1 MTTTAPKYDW
11 TLTEIEALYHLPFLD
26 LLLKAQTAYR
36 DFFTPNS
43 VQLSTLLNIKTGQC
57 PEDCSYC
64 TQSVHYD
71 TGLENEKL
79 FDKSRVLEAAK
90 RAKAMGAT
98 RFCMGAAW
106 RKPRQSDLNKVCE
119 MITEIKGLG
128 LQTCVTLGLLEA
140 KDAAQLKETGLD
152 FYNHNLDT
160 SRQFYPEIIST
171 RTYDD
176 RLSTLEHV
184 RKAGLKVCCGGII
197 GMGESLI
204 DRLELLK
211 TLSHLSPHPESVPI
225 NLLTPMPGTPLEN
238 AEPPALFDFIRLV
251 AVARI
256 LMPKSHVRLSSGR
269 ATLTDE
275 AQALCFMA
283 GANSIHFGEKLL
295 TTSNPSASKDMK
307 LLKDLGLTAETVEY
321 GNEPKLKLI
330 PCNITSHTI

>member
-1 MTTTAPKYDW
+1 MTTAVLKYDW
-11 TLTEIEALYHLPFLD
+11 TLLEIEELYHLPFID
-26 LLLKAQTAYR
+26 LLLKAQETYR
-36 DFFTPNS
+36 SFFRPNS

-57 PEDCSYC
+57 PEDCAYC

-79 FDKSRVLEAAK
+79 FDKNRVLEAAR

-119 MITEIKGLG
+119 MITEVKALG

-140 KDAAQLKETGLD
+140 KDAQQLKETGLD

-160 SRQFYPEIIST
+160 SREYYPEIIST

-184 RKAGLKVCCGGII
+184 RNAGLKVCCGGII
-197 GMGESLI
+197 GMGESLT

-238 AEPPALFDFIRLV
+238 AAPPPLFDFIRLV

-269 ATLTDE
+269 AELSDE

-295 TTSNPSASKDMK
+295 TTRNPSATEDIK
-307 LLKDLGLTAETVEY
+307 LLKDLGLTAEPVEY
-321 GNEPKLKLI
+321 SHESRLKPI
-330 PCNITSHTI
+330 PCNITNHTT